1 MTIINRTNTA
11 GATKTLFTNTITV
24 AAEKAT
30 VHTIIAK
37 LSNLPLWDPEV
48 SVTEI
53 SSAEAAGG
61 VGGTVPSRSF
71 HLTRSGE
78 ALNTEEIVTVSEPS
92 DEEIVYTSTGG
103 RLAYVPTFRVL
114 DAVKT
119 GAIADAAAA
128 VLAAQPTPT
137 TRIEETLAVSADAD
151 THLPLALVKPIAKHA
166 FNANLTRLA
175 HVIESQR
182 GSALGR

>member
-103 RLAYVPTFRVL
+103 RLCIRAHFPSVRCCQNWCHRGCGCGGAGGATNAH
-114 DAVKT
+114 DA
-119 GAIADAAAA
+119 
-128 VLAAQPTPT
+128 
-137 TRIEETLAVSADAD
+137 
-151 THLPLALVKPIAKHA
+151 H
-166 FNANLTRLA
+166 
-175 HVIESQR
+175 
-182 GSALGR
+182 